1 MRAVPLSE
9 NDLIDLLNL
18 RFVAISFDLKSVQ
31 TNPGALRRI
40 EKLDKCF
47 SAPQIFVAKPSGK
60 LLYHTLMAGAPS
72 LIKTL
77 RCVLSK
83 NPELNH
89 PSAEEEKAPAALDR
103 LELALRAMDRKLAET
118 IIAGIQE
125 KSARLQILRARLAR
139 RLGNTEEA
147 LQHLDGLDGVDAG
160 LERVAVQM
168 GGRNW
173 TDAEAALVKLEA
185 TPQVRYL
192 RGLIAYLQRDDDRA
206 VDLWSKAIAAAPDDP
221 WSLRASWKMFALG
234 MIGDSH
240 VTESLR

>member
-1 MRAVPLSE
+1 MPLSE

-18 RFVAISFDLKSVQ
+18 RFIPVAYDLKTVQ
-31 TNPGALRRI
+31 MNPGALRRI

-77 RCVLSK
+77 RGVLSK

-89 PSAEEEKAPAALDR
+89 PSAEEEKTPAALDR

-118 IIAGIQE
+118 IIAGIE
-125 KSARLQILRARLAR
+125 DKSPRLRILRARLAR
-139 RLGNTEEA
+139 RLGSTDEA
-147 LQHLDGLDGVDAG
+147 LQLLDGLEEVDAS
-160 LERVAVQM
+160 LERVAVHM
-168 GGRNW
+168 GATQW
-173 TDAEAALVKLEA
+173 TDAEAILAKLKP
-185 TPQVRYL
+185 TPHVRYL
-192 RGLIAYLQRDDDRA
+192 QGLIPYLQRDDDRA

-221 WSLRASWKMFALG
+221 WSLRASWKMFAIG
-234 MIGDSH
+234 MVGDSH
-240 VTESLR
+240 VTDSLR